1 MPQFAVLEGERIVN
15 VIIADSLDDAQILT
29 RRNCVEL
36 DKDIQVGIGWA
47 FDGVEF
53 YSLAPVNPVIEETS
67 EPVVE

>member
-1 MPQFAVLEGERIVN
+1 MPQFAVLEFERIVN

-29 RRNCVEL
+29 RKNCVEL
-36 DKDIQVGIGWA
+36 NENIQVGLGWA

-53 YSLAPVNPVIEETS
+53 YSLTSINPVIEETF